1 MKRTDKIVVLG
12 NYHKSNHEAS
22 RIVYG
27 GGTNSNYR
35 QVLEV
40 NHNLMCNALTT
51 LLKDNYVLEIRDKK
65 TR

>member
-1 MKRTDKIVVLG
+1 MRKVIA
-12 NYHKSNHEAS
+12 AS
-22 RIVYG
+22 RGRDITNPNHR
-27 GGTNSNYR
+27 GGTNSSYR